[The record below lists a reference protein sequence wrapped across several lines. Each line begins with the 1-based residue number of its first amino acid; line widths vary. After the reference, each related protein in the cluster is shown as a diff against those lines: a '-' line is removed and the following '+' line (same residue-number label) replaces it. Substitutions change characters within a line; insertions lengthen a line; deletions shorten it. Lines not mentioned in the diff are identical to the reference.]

1 MRYLIITYV
10 LKPTGQSDEL
20 VKVDDK
26 LTPRYENHANII
38 MDFKEKKILKAR
50 MAEPIPREWDPIYY
64 YFVNIYPD
72 IFKAL
77 ENANPQEP
85 K

>member
-1 MRYLIITYV
+1 
-10 LKPTGQSDEL
+10 
-20 VKVDDK
+20 
-26 LTPRYENHANII
+26 
-38 MDFKEKKILKAR
+38 MDFKEKTILKAR
-50 MAEPIPREWDPIYY
+50 MQEPIPREWDAIYY

-77 ENANPQEP
+77 EDANPQEP

>member
-10 LKPTGQSDEL
+10 LKPDGQSDEVVQ
-20 VKVDDK
+20 VKDK
-26 LTPRYENHANII
+26 LTSYHERTANII
-38 MDFKEKKILKAR
+38 MDFKEFKIVKAR
-50 MAEPIPREWDPIYY
+50 MAEPIPREWNTIYY
-64 YFVNIYPD
+64 YYLNIYPD

-77 ENANPQEP
+77 EDKNPQEP

>member
-1 MRYLIITYV
+1 MRYLVITYI
-10 LKPTGQSDEL
+10 LQPNGQSDEMVV
-20 VKVDDK
+20 VKDK
-26 LTPRYENHANII
+26 LVNSVERTANII
-38 MDFKEKKILKAR
+38 MDFKEKTILKAR
-50 MAEPIPREWDPIYY
+50 MQEPIPREWDAIYY

-77 ENANPQEP
+77 EDANPQEP

>member
-1 MRYLIITYV
+1 
-10 LKPTGQSDEL
+10 
-20 VKVDDK
+20 
-26 LTPRYENHANII
+26 